1 MQKMVYTLLLKE
13 ENMPSLQVR
22 ELPDALYKKLSELA
36 YKEHRSIVQQAV
48 ILLAK
53 SLNVEVSPGVRRRQ
67 LLDEIKAQSGEL
79 KKYNLKDPAEII
91 REERE
96 R

>member
-1 MQKMVYTLLLKE
+1 
-13 ENMPSLQVR
+13 MPSLQVR
-22 ELPDALYKKLSELA
+22 ELPDAVYKKLSELA
-36 YKEHRSIVQQAV
+36 HKEHRSIVQQAV

-53 SLNVEVSPGVRRRQ
+53 SLNLEVSPEARRRQ
-67 LLDEIKAQSGEL
+67 ILDEIKAQSGEL
-79 KKYNLKDPAEII
+79 KKYSLKDPAKII

>member
-1 MQKMVYTLLLKE
+1 
-13 ENMPSLQVR
+13 MPSLQVR
-22 ELPDALYKKLSELA
+22 ELPDSIYRKLSQLA
-36 YKEHRSIVQQAV
+36 HKEHRSIVQQAV

-53 SLNVEVSPGVRRRQ
+53 SLDVEVSPEAGRKQ
-67 LLDEIKAQSGEL
+67 ILDEIKAQSGQL
-79 KKYNLKDPAEII
+79 KKYNLKDPVQII